1 VIQELRDAVL
11 VFMLH
16 LAVVNTGT
24 LQESLQ
30 LLVLTLN
37 LPWPLALQQADD
49 DGQEW
54 QPSELVVVVQK
65 DIVKT
70 IDKVPDPWHT
80 LQLYDPFF

>member
-1 VIQELRDAVL
+1 ML